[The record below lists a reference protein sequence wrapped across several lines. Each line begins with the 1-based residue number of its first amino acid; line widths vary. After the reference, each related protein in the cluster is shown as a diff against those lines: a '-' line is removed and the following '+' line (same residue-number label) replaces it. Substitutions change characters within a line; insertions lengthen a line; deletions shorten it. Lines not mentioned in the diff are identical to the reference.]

1 MEQNNT
7 NTSKTY
13 TQEEYDTAIG
23 GIKKRFEKK
32 FEKDYV
38 SKETYEELKT
48 ERDELLRQN
57 RQPKIEETY
66 LKVGGKKEAFNDF
79 LTLNN
84 DLYDVQ
90 DKDLEKS
97 IQDKQQKF
105 SYMFDKVD
113 KSVINPANVFD
124 RAPQGSKLEEQFAI
138 GQDHTGDLVLNKK
151 NNFER

>member
-23 GIKKRFEKK
+23 GIKKRFETKI
-32 FEKDYV
+32 EKDYV
-38 SKETYEELKT
+38 SKTSYDELNDKYNQ
-48 ERDELLRQN
+48 LLRQN

-84 DLYDVQ
+84 DLYDVK
-90 DKDLEKS
+90 DNDLEKN
-97 IQDKQQKF
+97 IQDKQKKF

-124 RAPQGSKLEEQFAI
+124 RAPTQNALQEEYVAGRDPLGNITFQYKHK
-138 GQDHTGDLVLNKK
+138 GKQ
-151 NNFER
+151 